1 MKSFVET
8 RSIHAPVDRVWQ
20 VMTEVDRW
28 HEWTPS
34 ITRITRQEAS
44 PLGLGSRVVVK
55 QPKLLPAP
63 LTVTAFAPNQS
74 FTWEGKSPGLHTIA
88 HHRVEATGDGCKA
101 TLVLEFHGLLSG
113 LVARLAGDL
122 VARYVRWEAEGLKA
136 RSENPS
142 FSIPPSKPRL
152 P

>member
-8 RSIHAPVDRVWQ
+8 ILIHAPVERVWQ
-20 VMTEVDRW
+20 VMTDVDRW

-34 ITRITRQEAS
+34 ITSITRQEAT
-44 PLGLGSRVVVK
+44 PLGLGSRVVVR

-63 LTVTAFAPNQS
+63 LTVTAFTPNQS

-88 HHRVEATGDGCKA
+88 HHRVEAAAEGCRA
-101 TLVLEFHGLLSG
+101 TLVLKFHGLLSG
-113 LVARLAGDL
+113 LVARLAGGL

-136 RSENPS
+136 RSEYPEYFHS
-142 FSIPPSKPRL
+142 TV
-152 P
+152 